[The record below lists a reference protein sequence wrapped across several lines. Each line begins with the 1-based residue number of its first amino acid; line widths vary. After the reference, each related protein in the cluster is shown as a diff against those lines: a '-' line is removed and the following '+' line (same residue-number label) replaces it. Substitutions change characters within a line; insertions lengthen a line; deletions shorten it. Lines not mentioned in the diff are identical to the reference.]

1 MTQEITTEKV
11 KTRET
16 VFYPRLK
23 AMTDQWMDL
32 FGYWAPTV
40 VTDTLEEY
48 RAVRERAGLMD
59 FSMLR
64 KWDLD
69 GPGARQLINGVVTRD
84 IAKLRPGQIVYSAL
98 CNDQGKMVDDCTVA
112 VRSDDHIRFC
122 GANDKDQASFDRRA
136 AGTGVRVRHYT
147 DEIGHLCLQGPQS
160 REWLQALTDTDLSRK
175 AFPYYTFKE
184 QVSIAGMPVFMT
196 RLGYTA
202 ELGYELWAPADRAL
216 EFFDRLVELLEP
228 KGMRIVGMT
237 ALDLLRIEGGFIIGG
252 VEYNETVSPYECAL
266 DWAIDYDKGDFQ
278 GKPALLKDKEMAPV
292 RLTSVVLEA
301 GGDAASGAPISA
313 GGATVGMVTQAIV
326 SPYLGGKTL
335 GLAKLRKDL
344 IEPGTRIS
352 AKVEGKE
359 VRGEVVRHHVY
370 DPDRKRVRS

>member
-1 MTQEITTEKV
+1 MTQEITTEKI
-11 KTRET
+11 KTKET
-16 VFYPRLK
+16 VFYPRLR
-23 AMTDQWMDL
+23 ALTDQWMDL
-32 FGYWAPTV
+32 FGYWAPIV
-40 VTDTLEEY
+40 VTDTMEEY

-69 GPGARQLINGVVTRD
+69 GPGARRVINDVVTRD
-84 IAKLRPGQIVYSAL
+84 IARLRHGQIVYSAL
-98 CNDQGKMVDDCTVA
+98 CNDQGKMLDDCTVG

-122 GANDKDQASFDRRA
+122 GANDKDQASFERRA

-147 DEIGHLCLQGPQS
+147 DEIGHLCLQGPKS
-160 REWLQALTDTDLSRK
+160 REWLQALTDTDLSRS

-184 QVSIAGMPVFMT
+184 QVTIAGMPVFMT

-216 EFFDRLVELLEP
+216 EFFDRLVEILEP

-252 VEYNETVSPYECAL
+252 IEYDETVSPYECAL
-266 DWAIDYDKGDFQ
+266 DWAIEYDKGDFQ
-278 GKPALLKDKEMAPV
+278 GKAALLRDKDMSPM
-292 RLTSVVLEA
+292 RLTSVVLES
-301 GGDAASGAPISA
+301 GGDAATGAAIFVDRA
-313 GGATVGMVTQAIV
+313 KVGHVTQAIV

-344 IEPGTRIS
+344 VDPGTHITT
-352 AKVEGKE
+352 VVGGD
-359 VRGEVVRHHVY
+359 VVTGEVVRHHVY
-370 DPDRKRVRS
+370 DPERKRVRS

>member
-11 KTRET
+11 KTKET

-23 AMTDQWMDL
+23 ALTDEWMDL
-32 FGYWAPTV
+32 FGYWAPAV

-48 RAVRERAGLMD
+48 RAVREQAGLMD

-69 GPGARQLINGVVTRD
+69 GPGARRVINDVVTRD
-84 IAKLRPGQIVYSAL
+84 IARLRPGQIVYSAL
-98 CNDQGKMVDDCTVA
+98 CNAEGKMVDDCTVA

-122 GANDKDQASFDRRA
+122 GANDKDQLSFERRT
-136 AGTGVRVRHYT
+136 AGTGVAVRHYT
-147 DEIGHLCLQGPQS
+147 DEIGHLCLQGPKS
-160 REWLQALTDTDLSRK
+160 REWLQTLTDTDLSRS

-184 QVSIAGMPVFMT
+184 QVTIAGMPVFMT

-202 ELGYELWAPADRAL
+202 ELGYELWAPADRAV
-216 EFFDRLVELLEP
+216 EFFDRLVGILEP

-252 VEYNETVSPYECAL
+252 IEYNETVSPYECAL
-266 DWAIDYDKGDFQ
+266 DWAIEFEKGDFQ
-278 GKPALLKDKEMAPV
+278 GKAALLKDRETAPL
-292 RLTSVVLEA
+292 RLTSVVLES
-301 GGDAASGAPISA
+301 GGDAASGAPISV
-313 GGATVGMVTQAIV
+313 GGATVGLVTQAIV
-326 SPYLGGKTL
+326 SPYLGGRTL

-344 IEPGTRIS
+344 VEPGTRIS
-352 AKVEGKE
+352 AEVGGKD

-370 DPDRKRVRS
+370 DPERMRVRS

>member
-1 MTQEITTEKV
+1 MTQEITTAKV
-11 KTRET
+11 KTKET

-23 AMTDQWMDL
+23 AMTDQWTDL

-48 RAVRERAGLMD
+48 RAVREQAGLMD

-69 GPGARQLINGVVTRD
+69 GPGARDVINHVVTRD
-84 IAKLRPGQIVYSAL
+84 IARLRPGQIVYSAL

-122 GANDKDQASFDRRA
+122 GANDKDQLSFERRA

-147 DEIGHLCLQGPQS
+147 DEIGHLCLQGPKS
-160 REWLQALTDTDLSRK
+160 REWLQALTDSDLSRK

-184 QVSIAGMPVFMT
+184 QVTIAGMPVFMT

-202 ELGYELWAPADRAL
+202 ELGYELWAPADRAV
-216 EFFDRLVELLEP
+216 EFFDRLVEILEP
-228 KGMRIVGMT
+228 KGMRLVGMT

-252 VEYNETVSPYECAL
+252 IEYDETVSPYECAL
-266 DWAIDYDKGDFQ
+266 DWAIEYEKGDFQ
-278 GKPALLKDKEMAPV
+278 GKAALLKDKEIMVGAIDVATNKVETPDEV
-292 RLTSVVLEA
+292 ASVLKSALAYA
-301 GGDAASGAPISA
+301 GAERIYACSNC
-313 GGATVGMVTQAIV
+313 
-326 SPYLGGKTL
+326 
-335 GLAKLRKDL
+335 GLAPLPRTVAVGKLKALAAGAALLRAEL
-344 IEPGTRIS
+344 AR
-352 AKVEGKE
+352 
-359 VRGEVVRHHVY
+359 R
-370 DPDRKRVRS
+370 